1 MPSPIRAKASRTY
14 YNRGFDIL
22 IPDMRFALLACL
34 ALAPALAQNYFPPPD
49 SAGGWRT
56 LTDAAQIRKTAGI
69 DARKLDLAFEYAKR
83 TSPHGGLLVVR
94 HGYLVYERYYGRG
107 NREANPSMASVG
119 KAYASIAC
127 GIMLKEKHDQIPLGL
142 DQKVFTEKYLPEAF
156 PLNDPR
162 KADIQ
167 LGHLLTMTSGMQE
180 GNNGFVNHEFTT
192 LKPAPPRTPKLDPF
206 VNQDEIAL
214 RAPLWCP
221 PGGGYSYAS
230 TSTHVATIVL
240 RHLVGMELQDY
251 VDAKLAKPMQWG
263 RWSWAR
269 HRNGQTLP
277 HTPGG
282 GDIAVRSTDALRFA
296 YLLLQ
301 HGRWG
306 NQQLVPADY
315 VALCSHPSPY
325 DPHAPFSLMFEV
337 NADHHV
343 VGAPADAFFKSG
355 AGGFGIYVIPSLDMV
370 IYKMAGNTA
379 QYDPANTGLPLA
391 YQPDTSR
398 DAWKP
403 EPHSQFY
410 DPPPSTDDGGR
421 RLLEMVVAAVIE

>member
-1 MPSPIRAKASRTY
+1 MRA
-14 YNRGFDIL
+14 
-22 IPDMRFALLACL
+22 ALLLLLTSSLVYAED
-34 ALAPALAQNYFPPPD
+34 YFPPPD

-56 LTDAAQIRKTAGI
+56 LTDNTRMIRKTAGL
-69 DARKLDLAFEYAKR
+69 DLHRLDLAFEYAKR

-127 GIMLKEKHDQIPLGL
+127 GIMLKEKHDQIPMGL
-142 DQKVFTEKYLPEAF
+142 EQKVFTQKYLPEAF
-156 PLNDPR
+156 PLSDPS
-162 KADIQ
+162 KAEIR
-167 LGHLLTMTSGMQE
+167 LGQLLTMTSGMQE
-180 GNNGFVNHEFTT
+180 GTAGFVNNVFTPI
-192 LKPAPPRTPKLDPF
+192 KPATRDSRLDPIL
-206 VNQDEIAL
+206 NQDEAAL
-214 RAPLWCP
+214 RAPMWCP
-221 PGGGYSYAS
+221 PGGGYTYSS
-230 TSTHVATIVL
+230 QSTHVATIVL
-240 RHLVGMELQDY
+240 RHLVGMELQQY
-251 VDAKLAKPMQWG
+251 VDEKLAKPMQWG

-269 HRNGQTLP
+269 NRNGKTLP

-282 GDIAVRSTDALRFA
+282 GDIAVHSTDGLRFA
-296 YLLLQ
+296 YLLLHQ
-301 HGRWG
+301 GRWG
-306 NQQLVPADY
+306 TQQLVPSDY

-337 NADHHV
+337 NADRHV
-343 VGAPADAFFKSG
+343 IGAPPDAFFKSG

-370 IYKMAGNTA
+370 IYKMAGSTA

-391 YQPDTSR
+391 YQPDPSR

-421 RLLEMVVAAVIE
+421 RLLEMVVEAVLE